1 MTNWKEDYI
10 MKMTKKQPGVSSKRP
25 MVMDHQPI
33 RFETAQSWN
42 PGKGN
47 QDHPGHG
54 NGGVNFPPNNPNR
67 P

>member
-1 MTNWKEDYI
+1 MNIVKKFETETNL
-10 MKMTKKQPGVSSKRP
+10 SSKRP
-25 MVMDHQPI
+25 LVLDHQPI